1 MLNETYI
8 VKCIFMLAARML
20 LYFSKIELN
29 AVHWLLPVYLVLH
42 SCCDPENVY
51 HKCSIIL
58 TYLCPLQCF
67 AMKFHMPPM
76 SRLSIVVAVKHWHS
90 ATIWYI

>member
-29 AVHWLLPVYLVLH
+29 AVHWLLPVYLAR
-42 SCCDPENVY
+42 
-51 HKCSIIL
+51 IL
-58 TYLCPLQCF
+58 
-67 AMKFHMPPM
+67 AMIP
-76 SRLSIVVAVKHWHS
+76 
-90 ATIWYI
+90 